1 MRFRL
6 DLRIVVAPC
15 ISVWQFART
24 EVQMKNTKHPSG
36 THGNQSTQQRRASA
50 LRALRDSALK
60 SVKGGAGTDP
70 PPPSSDPIC

>member
-1 MRFRL
+1 
-6 DLRIVVAPC
+6 
-15 ISVWQFART
+15 
-24 EVQMKNTKHPSG
+24 MKNTKHPSG
-36 THGNQSTQQRRASA
+36 TQGNQSMQQRRASA